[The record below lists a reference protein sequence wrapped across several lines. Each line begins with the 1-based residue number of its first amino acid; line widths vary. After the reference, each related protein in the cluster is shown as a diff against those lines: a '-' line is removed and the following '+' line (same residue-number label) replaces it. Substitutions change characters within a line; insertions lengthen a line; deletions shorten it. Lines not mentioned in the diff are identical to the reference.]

1 MNTLQRR
8 ALVLALGMGAT
19 AALAAWLKPAPPDEA
34 ARIDL
39 DRVLPD
45 QFGDWRIDPATT
57 AFVRAADRRG
67 AQGQLYD
74 QVLERIFV
82 NGRGER
88 VMLSIAYGAQQSSD
102 MQLHRPEVCYR
113 AGGFEVGET
122 RADMLALAGRDV
134 SVTRLVVRLPGRPEP
149 ITYWAT
155 IGGRIDDGR
164 QPSVAERFSRLRR
177 RQRADGV
184 LVRISSIEPDAAA
197 AWTLHERFARDMLAA
212 LSQEQ
217 QLRLLGDT
225 PAR

>member
-1 MNTLQRR
+1 MKDMRRR

-19 AALAAWLKPAPPDEA
+19 AAVAAWLKPAPPDEA

-39 DRVLPD
+39 DGVLPD

-57 AFVRAADRRG
+57 AFVRATDRRG

-82 NGRGER
+82 NDRGER

-122 RADMLALAGRDV
+122 RADVLVLAGRDV
-134 SVTRLVVRLPGRPEP
+134 SVTRLVARLPGRPEP
-149 ITYWAT
+149 ITYWST
-155 IGGRIDDGR
+155 VGGRVDDGR
-164 QPSVAERFSRLRR
+164 QPSLAERFSRLRR

-184 LVRISSIEPDAAA
+184 LVRISSIEPDAPA
-197 AWTLHERFARDMLAA
+197 AWQIHGRFARDMIAA

-217 QLRLLGDT
+217 RLRLLGDT
-225 PAR
+225 SPR

>member
-1 MNTLQRR
+1 MKDVRRR
-8 ALVLALGMGAT
+8 ALMVALGMGAT
-19 AALAAWLKPAPPDEA
+19 AAVAAWLTPARPDEA

-39 DRVLPD
+39 DGVLPD
-45 QFGDWRIDPATT
+45 QFGDWHIDPATT
-57 AFVRAADRRG
+57 AFVRATDRRG

-82 NGRGER
+82 NDRGER

-113 AGGFEVGET
+113 AGGFEVGKT
-122 RADMLALAGRDV
+122 RADVLALAGREV
-134 SVTRLVVRLPGRPEP
+134 SVTRLVARLPGRPEP

-164 QPSVAERFSRLRR
+164 QPPVLERFSRIRR

-184 LVRISSIEPDAAA
+184 LVRISSIESDAPA
-197 AWTLHERFARDMLAA
+197 AWQLHGRFAGDMLAV

-217 QLRLLGDT
+217 QLRLLGDA
-225 PAR
+225 PPR